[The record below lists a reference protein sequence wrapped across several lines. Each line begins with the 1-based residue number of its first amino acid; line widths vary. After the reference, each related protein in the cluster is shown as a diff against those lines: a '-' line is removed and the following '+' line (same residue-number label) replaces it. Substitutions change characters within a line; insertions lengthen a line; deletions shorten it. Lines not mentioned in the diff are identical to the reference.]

1 MDMLMV
7 WVMDDLLDT
16 ITGVVGSV
24 LFALIVLPLIL
35 VLSYY
40 IRLQV
45 ETINLQNQYYL

>member
-1 MDMLMV
+1 MKLQG
-7 WVMDDLLDT
+7 
-16 ITGVVGSV
+16 ISV

-45 ETINLQNQYYL
+45 ETINLQNQYDAKLLIL